1 MDKPVPEPKP
11 KPKPIEFDIVK
22 IIIND
27 PFFLFI

>member
-1 MDKPVPEPKP
+1 MDKPVPEP